1 MPFGPLA
8 NLPIFGKRAGKTPP
22 ETNELKAPER
32 TSAPMTQ
39 AAETA
44 ETGRESE
51 VLQAL
56 GTIQDPDLHRDIVSL
71 GFIKNLAI
79 NDGAVSF
86 TIELTTPACPVRDQM
101 LESGKSVVSRLPWV
115 TEVSVEMTAQTV
127 SGRRGAQGELI
138 PGVKNVFAIASGKGG
153 VGKSTTS
160 VNVAMALAQ
169 TGAKVGL
176 LDGDIYGPNVPLMMG
191 IKERPQ
197 LHGEE
202 GRIEPMQSYGV
213 KLMSIGFFIDED
225 NPVIWRGPMVH
236 GAMQQ
241 FLRDVVWGE
250 LDYLVIDLPPG
261 TGDAPLS
268 LAQLI
273 PLSGVVIVTTPQDV
287 ALQDVA
293 KGMSMFRRLEVPVI
307 GVVENMSYFVCPNC
321 DEKHEIFGQ
330 GGGERI
336 AKHFGVPFL
345 GKIPLQPRVREGG
358 DAGQPVVITHPD
370 SIEAQAFQ
378 SVAKAIAAQVSIL
391 ALQKQT
397 EGLIPIDSLMIEK

>member
-8 NLPIFGKRAGKTPP
+8 NLPIFGKRRDKPAP
-22 ETNELKAPER
+22 EIDERKAPER

-39 AAETA
+39 AVETA
-44 ETGRESE
+44 GTGRESE

-56 GTIQDPDLHRDIVSL
+56 STIQDPDLHRDIVSL

-101 LESGKSVVSRLPWV
+101 LESGKEVVSRLPWV

-202 GRIEPMQSYGV
+202 GRIEPTQSYGV

-268 LAQLI
+268 LAQLV
-273 PLSGVVIVTTPQDV
+273 PMSGAVIVTTPQDV
-287 ALQDVA
+287 ALQDVS
-293 KGMSMFRRLEVPVI
+293 KGMAMFRKLEVPLI
-307 GVVENMSYFVCPNC
+307 G
-321 DEKHEIFGQ
+321 
-330 GGGERI
+330 
-336 AKHFGVPFL
+336 
-345 GKIPLQPRVREGG
+345 
-358 DAGQPVVITHPD
+358 
-370 SIEAQAFQ
+370 
-378 SVAKAIAAQVSIL
+378 
-391 ALQKQT
+391 
-397 EGLIPIDSLMIEK
+397 